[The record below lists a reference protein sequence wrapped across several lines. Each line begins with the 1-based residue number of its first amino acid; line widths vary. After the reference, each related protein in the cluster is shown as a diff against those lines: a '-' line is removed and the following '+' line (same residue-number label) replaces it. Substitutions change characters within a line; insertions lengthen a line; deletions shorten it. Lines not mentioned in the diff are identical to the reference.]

1 MRPRHFVGLF
11 ALILFAAGVWAGWRA
26 WRGWRETHGPQFADT
41 AIGGTR
47 LRVHAAYLRP
57 GATPGPSADRVD
69 LVLRFP
75 DFAPA
80 GAAPPRD
87 PAAFFVLALQ
97 ASDRS
102 VDPSERMEKLYG
114 RFLERDVWTHPGG
127 LFMRR
132 FENASPYEREDL
144 YFAPPEGRRFA
155 ARCVRPAQPPDGLP
169 NMCVSEFRQ
178 RGLDA
183 QIRFSPDL
191 LPDWE
196 RLHEGS
202 RALIEQMAR

>member
-1 MRPRHFVGLF
+1 MRITIVASSSLY
-11 ALILFAAGVWAGWRA
+11 
-26 WRGWRETHGPQFADT
+26 
-41 AIGGTR
+41 GGTIN
-47 LRVHAAYLRP
+47 LLAHTLP
-57 GATPGPSADRVD
+57 
-69 LVLRFP
+69 RFGITTT
-75 DFAPA
+75 FVN
-80 GAAPPRD
+80 PRD